1 MKKFGTAILSIVL
14 LISVTIAQTKKADTL
29 AKVTANKTDTIA
41 KGSVKKTDTIAKAPL
56 KKADTVAKAPVK
68 KADTAIAK
76 APASKVDTVTRP
88 QGRVHTLD
96 KIAGVVGSG
105 IILQSDIELKY
116 ASYLAQGNPPNP
128 DIKCNILQGLLTQKL
143 LAQQAVIDSVDV
155 KDDEVDGDVD
165 RRMRGMIQ
173 RAGGQD
179 RLEQFLGR
187 SVIQY
192 KDEIR
197 PDIKE
202 GLIAQKM
209 QQKITSN
216 VNTTPQDVKMF
227 YDKIPKDS
235 LPSFNKEVEVGEI
248 VFNPK
253 LNNAEKEAYKA
264 KAEELRTRI
273 KNGEDFAAMARLYS
287 QDPGSAPQGGDLG
300 FNDRTSFVK
309 EFSAMAF
316 KLKAG
321 DISPVFE
328 TDFGFHFLQVIE
340 RRGEQVHVR
349 HILIVP
355 AITQASLDRAKAKA
369 DSVYDLMK
377 KNKTVDFSTAASF
390 YSDNKDTKYNGGM
403 MLNADNVETR
413 STYIPTDKLDPQV
426 ALITDT
432 MKVGSISK
440 PQLIT
445 GSDGKKGYKILY
457 LKSSTDAHKANLAQ
471 DYPKIKEYATNDKIN
486 RTVSEWFQKRRKE
499 TFIKI
504 DPEYLSCP
512 QLQGWSTPATV
523 TTAEVKP

>member
-1 MKKFGTAILSIVL
+1 MRKFGTAILSFIL
-14 LISVTIAQTKKADTL
+14 FISTAGAQ
-29 AKVTANKTDTIA
+29 
-41 KGSVKKTDTIAKAPL
+41 
-56 KKADTVAKAPVK
+56 
-68 KADTAIAK
+68 
-76 APASKVDTVTRP
+76 
-88 QGRVHTLD
+88 QRVHTLD
-96 KIAGVVGSG
+96 KIAAVVGSS

-116 ASYLAQGNPPNP
+116 ASYLAAGNAPSPE
-128 DIKCNILQGLLTQKL
+128 IKCQILQSLLTQKL

-155 KDDEVDGDVD
+155 KEDEVDADVD

-202 GLIAQKM
+202 GLVAQKM
-209 QQKITSN
+209 QQKITTN
-216 VNTTPQDVKMF
+216 VNTTPEDIKKF
-227 YDKIPKDS
+227 FNRIPKDS
-235 LPSFNKEVEVGEI
+235 LPVFNKEVEVGVI

-253 LNNAEKEAYKA
+253 LNNAEKDAYRQ
-264 KAEELRTRI
+264 KAEELLKRV
-273 KNGEDFAAMARLYS
+273 KSGEDFAALARLYS

-300 FNDRTSFVK
+300 FNDRTTFVK
-309 EFSAMAF
+309 EFSAWAF
-316 KLKAG
+316 RLKAG
-321 DISPVFE
+321 ELSPVFE

-355 AITQASLDRAKAKA
+355 ATTEASIERTKAKA
-369 DSVYDLMK
+369 DSVYDLLMHNK
-377 KNKTVDFSTAASF
+377 KIDFSTAAAY
-390 YSDNKDTKYNGGM
+390 YSDDKDTKYNGGM
-403 MLNADNVETR
+403 LLNAENVETR

-440 PQLIT
+440 PQLFT
-445 GSDGKKGYKILY
+445 AQDGKKSYKILY
-457 LKSSTDAHKANLAQ
+457 LKSTTNAHKANLAQ

-504 DPEYLSCP
+504 DPEYQSCP
-512 QLQGWSTPATV
+512 SLKGWPTPE

>member
-1 MKKFGTAILSIVL
+1 MRKFGIAVLSFILI
-14 LISVTIAQTKKADTL
+14 ISVAQAQKK
-29 AKVTANKTDTIA
+29 
-41 KGSVKKTDTIAKAPL
+41 
-56 KKADTVAKAPVK
+56 
-68 KADTAIAK
+68 
-76 APASKVDTVTRP
+76 
-88 QGRVHTLD
+88 HTLD
-96 KIAGVVGSG
+96 KIAGVVGNS

-128 DIKCNILQGLLTQKL
+128 SIKCQILQSLLTQKL

-155 KDDEVDGDVD
+155 KDDDVDGDVD

-173 RAGGQD
+173 RAGGQE

-187 SVIQY
+187 SIIQY

-197 PDIKE
+197 ADIRE
-202 GLIAQKM
+202 ELIAQKM

-216 VNTTPQDVKMF
+216 VNTTPQDVKKF
-227 YDKIPKDS
+227 FDGIPKDS

-253 LNNAEKEAYKA
+253 LTKAEKEASRQ
-264 KAEELRTRI
+264 KAEDLLKRI
-273 KNGEDFAAMARLYS
+273 KAGEDFGALARLYS
-287 QDPGSAPQGGDLG
+287 QDPQSAVDGGDLG
-300 FNDRTSFVK
+300 FSDRSSFVK

-321 DISPVFE
+321 EISPVFE

-349 HILIVP
+349 HILIIP
-355 AITQASLDRAKAKA
+355 AITQESLDRAKAKA
-369 DSVYDLMK
+369 DSIYTLME
-377 KNKTVDFSTAASF
+377 KNKKVVDFSTAAAY

-403 MLNADNVETR
+403 MLNAENVQER

-426 ALITDT
+426 ALVTDT

-440 PQLIT
+440 PLLFT
-445 GSDGKKGYKILY
+445 GSDGKKAYKILY
-457 LKSSTDAHKANLAQ
+457 LKSSTNAHKANLAQ
-471 DYPKIKEYATNDKIN
+471 DYPKLKEYATNDKIN
-486 RTVSEWFQKRRKE
+486 RTVSEWFQKKRKQ

-504 DPEYLSCP
+504 DPEYQSCP
-512 QLQGWSTPATV
+512 QLKGWPTPDS